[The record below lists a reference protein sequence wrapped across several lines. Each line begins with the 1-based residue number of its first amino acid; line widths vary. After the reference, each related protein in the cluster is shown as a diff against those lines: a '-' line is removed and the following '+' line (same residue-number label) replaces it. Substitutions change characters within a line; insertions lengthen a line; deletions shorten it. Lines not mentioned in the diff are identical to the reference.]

1 MKSNL
6 SIESQAQQLVYDDE
20 ISLRDILLVLIRQRK
35 IILLVSLFVV
45 VVTIL
50 YALLASPVYQVKAS
64 FLPPTNKDVAVL
76 NIEGV
81 SEIKKDELYTAFE
94 RQLNSISLRRD
105 VFDDK
110 KIFSE
115 LDGENE
121 DLAFEKYFE
130 TLKVVKKKVKKGG
143 GLGIMSL
150 TLDGGD
156 SEEMVDVIN
165 TIVTKANQKA
175 VRGIV
180 DGIVFSVNNKTSI
193 AQLEVDLL
201 RKDLREKLIEI
212 DNEKVTLAKEAGLL
226 KNKVEPKEGVK
237 KNIVLT
243 ENAPA
248 SVSDKNDNSSILLDI
263 KLRMR
268 LLEFNLENKNTFS
281 KKEQFKEFENKL
293 QERKDKLQERKDKL
307 QERKDKL
314 QEKELELIKL
324 KAIQLNVDDIKAAS
338 IEQLAYAS
346 GKKIKPKRSLIVAI
360 GLLLGLILGVFLAF
374 VVDSLQRN
382 PLGDTS
388 T

>member
-226 KNKVEPKEGVK
+226 KNKVELLKNKVEPKEGVK

-293 QERKDKLQERKDKL
+293 QERKDKLQE
-307 QERKDKL
+307 
-314 QEKELELIKL
+314 KELELIKL

-338 IEQLAYAS
+338 IEQLAYAP